1 MGTAHVTVGFD
12 APTHADG
19 ILELVPASRMLP
31 EDVLDPGSR
40 SDGANTSS
48 RRGSPAKPGSSFND
62 ENSKNT
68 SAGLRGRAAMFES
81 VAREQREREE
91 EATRRAQ
98 ASLNAAN
105 ANAASGNDLL
115 TGAVDFLT
123 GGPDPDPPPRHAVDH
138 RQVYE
143 AWLEEDERPTHN
155 QGDPFGAFTAASGSV
170 GNLVNPNPKPA
181 APAPNPRGGGPLR
194 TQPGGGQQRKDV
206 NPFARMDPLGGLGGL
221 GVPASA
227 PAINPPPS
235 NQTRDLLSGDSL
247 DPLGVLSAGA
257 IREKPKDSFFT
268 ASKNKQ
274 IKKKD

>member
-1 MGTAHVTVGFD
+1 M
-12 APTHADG
+12 
-19 ILELVPASRMLP
+19 
-31 EDVLDPGSR
+31 
-40 SDGANTSS
+40 
-48 RRGSPAKPGSSFND
+48 
-62 ENSKNT
+62 
-68 SAGLRGRAAMFES
+68 
-81 VAREQREREE
+81 
-91 EATRRAQ
+91 
-98 ASLNAAN
+98 
-105 ANAASGNDLL
+105 
-115 TGAVDFLT
+115 
-123 GGPDPDPPPRHAVDH
+123 DH

-155 QGDPFGAFTAASGSV
+155 QGDPFGASTAASGSV

-194 TQPGGGQQRKDV
+194 TQPGGGQQRNDV